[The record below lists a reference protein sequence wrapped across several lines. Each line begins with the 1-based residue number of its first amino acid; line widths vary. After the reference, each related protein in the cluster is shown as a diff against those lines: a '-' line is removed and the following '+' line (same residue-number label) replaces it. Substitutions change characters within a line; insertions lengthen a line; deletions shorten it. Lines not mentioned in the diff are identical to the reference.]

1 MANRFKDRSDAGH
14 QLAAL
19 LTHLRGEDL
28 IVLGLPRGGLLV
40 AYEVAHALQVPLDLL
55 NVRKLGV
62 PWQEELAMGAI
73 ATGGVQ
79 VLNNDIIMSAGVNKE
94 EFEEVATLQRLEL
107 QRREHLYREGRAA
120 PSLRGRTVVLVD
132 DGIATGSTVRAAIAV
147 IRAQHPA
154 RLVLA
159 VPVAQESI
167 AAALAAEVDEL
178 VCVRKPGDLYAI
190 SAWYDH
196 FPQTTDREIQAVLAR
211 AAAEPA
217 ATLLDSERGL
227 DGTSSGPVT

>member
-1 MANRFKDRSDAGH
+1 MPRFKDRTDAGR
-14 QLAAL
+14 QLAGM
-19 LTHLRGEDL
+19 LTHLRGKDV
-28 IVLGLPRGGLLV
+28 IVLGLPRGGLIV
-40 AYEVAHALQVPLDLL
+40 AYEVAHALEAPLDLL

-79 VLNNDIIMSAGVNKE
+79 VFNNDIIMSAGVNTE
-94 EFEEVATLQRLEL
+94 ELEEAVALQQLEL
-107 QRREHLYREGRAA
+107 QRREHLYRGGGPA
-120 PSLRGRTVVLVD
+120 PDLRGRTVVLVD

-167 AAALAAEVDEL
+167 AATLAGEVDEL
-178 VCVRKPGDLYAI
+178 ICVRKPGDLYAI

-196 FPQTTDREIQAVLAR
+196 FPQTTDREIQAVLSR

-217 ATLLDSERGL
+217 TALLHTGRAGNGAA
-227 DGTSSGPVT
+227 DGPPG

>member
-1 MANRFKDRSDAGH
+1 MPNRFKDRADAGR
-14 QLAAL
+14 QLAGL
-19 LTHLRGEDL
+19 LTHLRGNNV
-28 IVLGLPRGGLLV
+28 IVLGLPRGGLVV
-40 AYEVAHALQVPLDLL
+40 AYEVAHALDAPLDLL

-79 VLNNDIIMSAGVNKE
+79 VLNNDVIMTAGVTKE
-94 EFEEVATLQRLEL
+94 ELEEAASLQRLEL
-107 QRREHLYREGRAA
+107 DRREHLYRGGRPA
-120 PSLRGRTVVLVD
+120 PDLHDRTVVLVD
-132 DGIATGSTVRAAIAV
+132 DGIATGSTVRAAIGV
-147 IRAQHPA
+147 VRAQYPA

-167 AAALAAEVDEL
+167 AATLAGEVDE
-178 VCVRKPGDLYAI
+178 VICVRKPGDLYAI

-196 FPQTTDREIQAVLAR
+196 FPQVTDREIQSVLAR

-217 ATLLDSERGL
+217 ATRLDSGF
-227 DGTSSGPVT
+227 DGKANGPIT

>member
-1 MANRFKDRSDAGH
+1 MPRFKDRTDAGR
-14 QLAAL
+14 QLAGML
-19 LTHLRGEDL
+19 MHLRGKDV
-28 IVLGLPRGGLLV
+28 IVLGLPRGGLIV
-40 AYEVAHALQVPLDLL
+40 AYEVAHALEAPLDLL

-79 VLNNDIIMSAGVNKE
+79 VFNHDIIMSAGVNKE
-94 EFEEVATLQRLEL
+94 ELEEAVALQQLEL
-107 QRREHLYREGRAA
+107 QRREHLYRGGGPA
-120 PSLRGRTVVLVD
+120 PDLRGRIVVLVD

-167 AAALAAEVDEL
+167 AATLAGEVDEL
-178 VCVRKPGDLYAI
+178 VCVREPGDLYAI

-196 FPQTTDREIQAVLAR
+196 FPQTTDREIQAVLSR
-211 AAAEPA
+211 AAAEPTANLLHTGRAGNGA
-217 ATLLDSERGL
+217 A
-227 DGTSSGPVT
+227 DGPRI

>member
-1 MANRFKDRSDAGH
+1 MPNRFQDRSDAGR
-14 QLAAL
+14 QLAGL
-19 LTHLRGEDL
+19 LSHLRGKDV

-40 AYEVAHALQVPLDLL
+40 AYEVAHALQAPLDLL

-94 EFEEVATLQRLEL
+94 ELEEVATLQQLEL
-107 QRREHLYREGRAA
+107 QRREHLYRGGRPA
-120 PSLRGRTVVLVD
+120 PSLHGRTVVLVD

-159 VPVAQESI
+159 VPVAQDSI
-167 AAALAAEVDEL
+167 AAALEAEVDEL
-178 VCVRKPGDLYAI
+178 VCVRRPGDLYAI

-196 FPQTTDREIQAVLAR
+196 FPQTTDREIQEVLMR

-217 ATLLDSERGL
+217 ASRLESERNL
-227 DGTSSGPVT
+227 DGMSNGPVT

>member
-1 MANRFKDRSDAGH
+1 MPSRFKDRADAGRL
-14 QLAAL
+14 LAGL
-19 LTHLRGEDL
+19 LTHLHGKDV

-40 AYEVAHALQVPLDLL
+40 AYEVAHALQAPLDLL

-79 VLNNDIIMSAGVNKE
+79 VLNSDIIMSAGVNKE
-94 EFEEVATLQRLEL
+94 ELDEVASLQRLEL
-107 QRREHLYREGRAA
+107 DRREYLYRGGRPA
-120 PSLRGRTVVLVD
+120 PDLRGHTVVLVD

-147 IRAQHPA
+147 IRAQYPA

-167 AAALAAEVDEL
+167 ATTLAGEVDEL
-178 VCVRKPGDLYAI
+178 VCVRKPGDLNAI
-190 SAWYDH
+190 SAWYEH

-217 ATLLDSERGL
+217 ATLLDSGREL
-227 DGTSSGPVT
+227 DGMADGPIA

>member
-1 MANRFKDRSDAGH
+1 
-14 QLAAL
+14 
-19 LTHLRGEDL
+19 
-28 IVLGLPRGGLLV
+28 
-40 AYEVAHALQVPLDLL
+40 
-55 NVRKLGV
+55 
-62 PWQEELAMGAI
+62 MGAI

-79 VLNNDIIMSAGVNKE
+79 VLNNDIIMSTGVNTE
-94 EFEEVATLQRLEL
+94 ELEEVARLQRLEL
-107 QRREHLYREGRAA
+107 QRREHLYRGGRPA
-120 PSLRGRTVVLVD
+120 PTLRGRTVVLVD

-147 IRAQHPA
+147 IRAQYPA

-167 AAALAAEVDEL
+167 ADAIAAEVDEL
-178 VCVRKPGDLYAI
+178 VCVHKPGDLYAI

-217 ATLLDSERGL
+217 ATLLDSGRDL
-227 DGTSSGPVT
+227 DGTSNGPVT

>member
-1 MANRFKDRSDAGH
+1 MPNRFKDRADAGR
-14 QLAAL
+14 QLAGL
-19 LTHLRGEDL
+19 LTHLRGKSV
-28 IVLGLPRGGLLV
+28 IVLGLPRGGLVV
-40 AYEVAHALQVPLDLL
+40 AYEVAHALDAPLDLL

-79 VLNNDIIMSAGVNKE
+79 VLNNDIIMTAGVTRE
-94 EFEEVATLQRLEL
+94 ELEEAASLQRLEL
-107 QRREHLYREGRAA
+107 DRREYLYRGARPAPDLHGRI
-120 PSLRGRTVVLVD
+120 VVLVD
-132 DGIATGSTVRAAIAV
+132 DGIATGSTVRAAISV

-167 AAALAAEVDEL
+167 AATLAGEVDEL

-196 FPQTTDREIQAVLAR
+196 FPQTTDREIQGVLAR
-211 AAAEPA
+211 AAAQPS
-217 ATLLDSERGL
+217 ATLRDSGF
-227 DGTSSGPVT
+227 DGKTEGPVT